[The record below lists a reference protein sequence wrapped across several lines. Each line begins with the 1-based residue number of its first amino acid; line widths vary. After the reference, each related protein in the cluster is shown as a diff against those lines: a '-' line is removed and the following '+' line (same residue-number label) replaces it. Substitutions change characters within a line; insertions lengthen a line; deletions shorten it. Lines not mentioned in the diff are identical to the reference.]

1 MSKHYQKLIKPLV
14 GQFLGWGDDRTPHRY
29 LKIATVRGEER
40 VKVAKLLRPHIQ
52 DWQPG
57 IWLTLLSQEK
67 ICKVTGERKLKVKQ
81 LLMPDRSNSLLGNA
95 PSLQASVERNL
106 ATTEPVASTKI
117 QVCQGSSCR
126 RRGSGQICQAMQAYI
141 ESHHLTDRVKIQS
154 VKCLHQCKA
163 APQAIVTSPASEVL
177 PGKTHYRQIQ
187 PERVAAILAKH
198 FPIDLLSVKT
208 IVTAL

>member
-14 GQFLGWGDDRTPHRY
+14 GQFLGWADDRTPHRY
-29 LKIATVRGEER
+29 LNIATVRGEER
-40 VKVAKLLRPHIQ
+40 VKVAKSLRPQIQ

-57 IWLTLLSQEK
+57 IWLTLMSQEQ
-67 ICKVTGERKLKVKQ
+67 ICKQTGKRKLKVKQ
-81 LLMPDRSNSLLGNA
+81 LLTPNQSGIA
-95 PSLQASVERNL
+95 PSSPQESSLV
-106 ATTEPVASTKI
+106 ATESATPTKI

-141 ESHHLTDRVKIQS
+141 EAYDLTDRVEIQS

-187 PERVAAILAKH
+187 PDRVAAILAKH
-198 FPIDLLSVKT
+198 FPIKLSSAQA

>member
-1 MSKHYQKLIKPLV
+1 MSKHSQKLIKPLV

-29 LKIATVRGEER
+29 LKIATLEGEER
-40 VKVAKLLRPHIQ
+40 VKVAKVLRPHIQ

-57 IWLTLLSQEK
+57 IGVTLLSKEQ
-67 ICKVTGERKLKVKQ
+67 ICRATGKRKLKVKQ
-81 LLMPDRSNSLLGNA
+81 LLFPTYSGSAPSAQENSL
-95 PSLQASVERNL
+95 AS
-106 ATTEPVASTKI
+106 TESVTATKI

-141 ESHHLTDRVKIQS
+141 EAHDLTDRVEIQS

-163 APQAIVTSPASEVL
+163 APQAIVTSPNSEVL
-177 PGKTHYRQIQ
+177 PGKTHHRQIH
-187 PERVAAILAKH
+187 PNRVAAILAKH
-198 FPIDLLSVKT
+198 FPIELPSARS

>member
-29 LKIATVRGEER
+29 LKIATLEGEER
-40 VKVAKLLRPHIQ
+40 VKVAKSFRPHIQ

-57 IWLTLLSQEK
+57 IWLTLLSQEQ
-67 ICKVTGERKLKVKQ
+67 ICKVTGKRKLKVKQ
-81 LLMPDRSNSLLGNA
+81 LSTPNQSGSA
-95 PSLQASVERNL
+95 PSQQESSL
-106 ATTEPVASTKI
+106 ATTEVIPTKI

-126 RRGSGQICQAMQAYI
+126 RRGSGQICQAMQAYL
-141 ESHHLTDRVKIQS
+141 ESHHLTDRVEIQS

-163 APQAIVTSPASEVL
+163 APQAIVTSPDSEVL
-177 PGKTHYRQIQ
+177 PGKTHHRQIQ
-187 PERVAAILAKH
+187 PDRVATILAKH
-198 FPIDLLSVKT
+198 FPIELLSTKA